1 MDRIRTLTGW
11 ATQSNNSGKTY
22 INRDESWKCWK
33 RNGGR
38 AEGIGEET
46 YVRFKSDQIVLDG
59 TTDLFQLPGSGE
71 RKDDVVENGTE
82 GWKVSDEE
90 RLKERKENVR
100 SRRVF
105 ESPDIY
111 GVDDLCATGDGAVL

>member
-1 MDRIRTLTGW
+1 M
-11 ATQSNNSGKTY
+11 
-22 INRDESWKCWK
+22 
-33 RNGGR
+33 
-38 AEGIGEET
+38 
-46 YVRFKSDQIVLDG
+46 LDG